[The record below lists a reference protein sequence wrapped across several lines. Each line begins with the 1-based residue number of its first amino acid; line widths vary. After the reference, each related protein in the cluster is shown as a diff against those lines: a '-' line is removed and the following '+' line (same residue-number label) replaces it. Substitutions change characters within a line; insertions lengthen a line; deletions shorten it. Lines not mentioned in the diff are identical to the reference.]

1 MEQGSITNLENFQK
15 QDKPQKD
22 KKKKKS
28 GGRSTETMFRTMLT
42 NLVRLSNMADQKA
55 GLMISVNS
63 IIVSLVVS
71 FLFNHLS
78 ENKVLLI
85 PTFLLLLVCLITI
98 IYSIFA
104 TRPTVDKTIVNEADL
119 LFFGHFSNF
128 SLDDYV
134 ASMRDLVANETNLQN
149 KMIGNIYAQGR
160 VLEKKYQYLKIAYTV
175 FMVGFPIVVLA
186 YILVLTNLF

>member
-1 MEQGSITNLENFQK
+1 MEDLNPIQEK
-15 QDKPQKD
+15 KKD

-28 GGRSTETMFRTMLT
+28 GRSTETMFRTMLT

-71 FLFNHLS
+71 FLFNRLT
-78 ENKVLLI
+78 ENQDLLF
-85 PTFLLLLVCLITI
+85 PTFLLLLVCLVTI
-98 IYSIFA
+98 IYAILA
-104 TRPTVDKTIVNEADL
+104 TRPTVNKTIVNEADL
-119 LFFGHFSNF
+119 LFFGHFSSF

-134 ASMRDLVANETNLQN
+134 RSMQELMANENNLQT

-160 VLEKKYQYLKIAYTV
+160 VLEKKYLYLKIAYTV
-175 FMVGFPIVVLA
+175 FMVGFPLVILV
-186 YILVLTNLF
+186 YILTLTKLF

>member
-1 MEQGSITNLENFQK
+1 MEELIPIQEK
-15 QDKPQKD
+15 KKE
-22 KKKKKS
+22 KKKKK

-71 FLFNHLS
+71 VLFNKLT
-78 ENKVLLI
+78 ENRDLLF

-98 IYSIFA
+98 IYSILA
-104 TRPTVDKTIVNEADL
+104 TRPTVNKRIVNEADL
-119 LFFGHFSNF
+119 LFFGHFSSF

-134 ASMRDLVANETNLQN
+134 RSMQELVANETNLQN

-160 VLEKKYQYLKIAYTV
+160 VLEKKYLYLKIAYTV
-175 FMVGFPIVVLA
+175 FMVGFPLVVVA
-186 YILVLTNLF
+186 YILSLTNLY

>member
-1 MEQGSITNLENFQK
+1 MENLTPTDLKLTKKE
-15 QDKPQKD
+15 
-22 KKKKKS
+22 KKKK

-63 IIVSLVVS
+63 IIVSLLVS
-71 FLFNHLS
+71 FLFNRLS
-78 ENKVLLI
+78 ENKQLLF

-104 TRPTVDKTIVNEADL
+104 TRPTVDKTIVTEADL
-119 LFFGHFSNF
+119 LFFGHFSTF
-128 SLDDYV
+128 SLEEYV
-134 ASMRDLVANETNLQN
+134 KSMRDLVSNELNLQN

-175 FMVGFPIVVLA
+175 FMVGFPLVIVV
-186 YILVLTNLF
+186 YIIVLTKML

>member
-1 MEQGSITNLENFQK
+1 MEELSLS
-15 QDKPQKD
+15 KD
-22 KKKKKS
+22 QFVKKEKKKKK

-71 FLFNHLS
+71 FLFNRIT
-78 ENKVLLI
+78 ENPNLLF

-98 IYSIFA
+98 IYAILA
-104 TRPTVDKTIVNEADL
+104 TRPTVNKTIVNEADL
-119 LFFGHFSNF
+119 LFFGHFSSF
-128 SLDDYV
+128 VLEDYV
-134 ASMRDLVANETNLQN
+134 KSMKDLVADEGKLQT

-160 VLEKKYQYLKIAYTV
+160 VLEKKYLFLKIAYTV
-175 FMVGFPIVVLA
+175 FMVGFPLVVLT
-186 YILVLTNLF
+186 YILVLTKWV

>member
-1 MEQGSITNLENFQK
+1 MENTELLNQK
-15 QDKPQKD
+15 PHKKD
-22 KKKKKS
+22 KKKK

-71 FLFNHLS
+71 FLFNRLT
-78 ENKVLLI
+78 ENKDLLL

-98 IYSIFA
+98 IYAILA
-104 TRPTVDKTIVNEADL
+104 TRPTVNKKIVNEADL
-119 LFFGHFSNF
+119 LFFGHFSSF
-128 SLDDYV
+128 SLEEYV
-134 ASMRDLVANETNLQN
+134 SSMRELVSDEKNLQN

-175 FMVGFPIVVLA
+175 FMVGFPVVVLV
-186 YILVLTNLF
+186 YILSLTRSF

>member
-1 MEQGSITNLENFQK
+1 MEDSDLPIQVKT
-15 QDKPQKD
+15 
-22 KKKKKS
+22 KKKKKKK

-71 FLFNHLS
+71 FLFNRLTES
-78 ENKVLLI
+78 RELLL
-85 PTFLLLLVCLITI
+85 PTFLLLLICLVTI
-98 IYSIFA
+98 IYSILA
-104 TRPTVDKTIVNEADL
+104 TRPSVDKNIVNEADL
-119 LFFGHFSNF
+119 LFFGHFGSF
-128 SLDDYV
+128 SLEDYV
-134 ASMRDLVANETNLQN
+134 KSMRELVSDEYNLQN

-175 FMVGFPIVVLA
+175 FMV
-186 YILVLTNLF
+186 